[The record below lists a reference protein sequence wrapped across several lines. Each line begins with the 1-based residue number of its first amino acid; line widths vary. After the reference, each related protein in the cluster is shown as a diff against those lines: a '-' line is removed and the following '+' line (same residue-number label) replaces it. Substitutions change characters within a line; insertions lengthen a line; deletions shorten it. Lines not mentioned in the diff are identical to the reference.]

1 MEYKKIDKQAYK
13 IHFIKTDKFKKVKI
27 RINFKE
33 KTTKERIV
41 YRNMLSLILLEA
53 TKKFN
58 TRRLLDIECENLYNI
73 SVGAGT
79 SSSGNCHLLRFNTTF
94 LNEKY
99 TEKGMTEA
107 SFKFF
112 LEFIFNPNVNE
123 GRFEEQTFNNAK
135 NILKEDIESYA
146 DNPGRYAFSRIYEK
160 MCPNSVIKYR
170 STGYI
175 EDLEQVTPENLY
187 EYYKELLRTNEIDIF
202 IIGNID
208 VKEMEKIISDNF
220 EINSFKKK
228 NEEHFIHQSN
238 FRKLPKVIK
247 ESKNVNQSI
256 LILGSK
262 LKNIT
267 DFERKYVLTL
277 YNYILGGSADSKL
290 FKEVREKNSLCYSI
304 SSSHFGLAD
313 LEFISAGIDKQ
324 NFDKAVNLIKK
335 EIKNMKNGDFTED
348 DIKQAKTTFLASLK
362 ELEDTAN
369 GIINIYEAHEYLDYD
384 LLEDRAKLIAKVTK
398 EDIVNVS
405 KKIYLDTIYLLEG
418 DKQDEETR
426 N

>member
-1 MEYKKIDKQAYK
+1 MEYIKIDKQAYK

-33 KTTKERIV
+33 KTTKEKVV
-41 YRNMLSLILLEA
+41 YRNMLSLVLLEA

-73 SVGAGT
+73 GVGAGT
-79 SSSGNCHLLRFNTTF
+79 SNSGNYHLLRFNTTF

-99 TEKGMTEA
+99 TEKGMMEE

-112 LEFIFNPNVNE
+112 LEFIFNPNVID
-123 GRFEEQTFNNAK
+123 GKFESQTFNNAK

-146 DNPGRYAFSRIYEK
+146 DNPGRFAFSRIYEI

-175 EDLEQVTPENLY
+175 EDLEKVTEENLY
-187 EYYKELLRTNEIDIF
+187 EYYKELLTNNEIDIF

-208 VKEMEKIISDNF
+208 VKQMEKIIADNF
-220 EINSFKKK
+220 NIDSIKHEQLAHIVK
-228 NEEHFIHQSN
+228 QDD
-238 FRKLPKVIK
+238 FRKEPRVIK
-247 ESKNVNQSI
+247 ENKNINQSI

-262 LKNIT
+262 LKDIT
-267 DFERKYVLTL
+267 EFERKYVLVL

-304 SSSHFGLAD
+304 SSTHSGIAN
-313 LEFISAGIDKQ
+313 LEFISAGIDKE
-324 NFDKAVNLIKK
+324 NYDKAVELIKA
-335 EIKNMKNGDFTED
+335 EIKNMEDGNFTEE
-348 DIKQAKTTFLASLK
+348 DISQAKITFLASLK
-362 ELEDTAN
+362 EIEDTAN

-384 LLEDRAKLIAKVTK
+384 LLEERAKEIEKVTK
-398 EDIVNVS
+398 EDIINVS
-405 KKIYLDTIYLLEG
+405 KKMYLDTIYLLEG
-418 DKQDEETR
+418 DKKDA
-426 N
+426 

>member
-1 MEYKKIDKQAYK
+1 MEYIKIDKQAYK

-33 KTTKERIV
+33 KTTKEKVV
-41 YRNMLSLILLEA
+41 YRNMLSLVLLEA

-73 SVGAGT
+73 GVGAGT
-79 SSSGNCHLLRFNTTF
+79 SNSGNYHLLRFNATF

-99 TEKGMTEA
+99 TEKGMMEE

-112 LEFIFNPNVNE
+112 LEFIFNPNVID
-123 GRFEEQTFNNAK
+123 GKFESQTFNNAK

-146 DNPGRYAFSRIYEK
+146 DNPGRFAFSRIYEI

-175 EDLEQVTPENLY
+175 EDLEKVTEENLY
-187 EYYKELLRTNEIDIF
+187 EYYKELLTNNEIDIF

-208 VKEMEKIISDNF
+208 VKQMEKIIADNF
-220 EINSFKKK
+220 NIDSIKHEQLAHIVK
-228 NEEHFIHQSN
+228 QDD
-238 FRKLPKVIK
+238 FRTEPRVIK
-247 ESKNVNQSI
+247 ENKNINQSI

-262 LKNIT
+262 LKDIT
-267 DFERKYVLTL
+267 EFERKYVLAL

-304 SSSHFGLAD
+304 SSTHSGIAN
-313 LEFISAGIDKQ
+313 LEFISAGIDKE
-324 NFDKAVNLIKK
+324 NYDKAVELIKA
-335 EIKNMKNGDFTED
+335 EIKNMENGNFTEE
-348 DIKQAKTTFLASLK
+348 DINQAKITFLASLK
-362 ELEDTAN
+362 EIEDTAN

-384 LLEDRAKLIAKVTK
+384 LLEERAKEIEKVTK
-398 EDIVNVS
+398 EDIINVS
-405 KKIYLDTIYLLEG
+405 KKMYLDTIYLLEG
-418 DKQDEETR
+418 DKKDA
-426 N
+426 

>member
-1 MEYKKIDKQAYK
+1 MEYIKIDKQAYK

-33 KTTKERIV
+33 KTTKEKVV
-41 YRNMLSLILLEA
+41 YRNMLSLVLLEA

-73 SVGAGT
+73 GVGAGT
-79 SSSGNCHLLRFNTTF
+79 SNSGNYHLLRFNTTF

-99 TEKGMTEA
+99 TEKGMMEE

-112 LEFIFNPNVNE
+112 LEFIFNPNVID
-123 GRFEEQTFNNAK
+123 GKFESQTFNNAK

-146 DNPGRYAFSRIYEK
+146 DNPGRFAFSRIYEI

-175 EDLEQVTPENLY
+175 EDLEKVTEENLY
-187 EYYKELLRTNEIDIF
+187 EYYKELLTNNEIDIF

-208 VKEMEKIISDNF
+208 VKQMEKIIADNF
-220 EINSFKKK
+220 NIDSIKHEQLSHIVK
-228 NEEHFIHQSN
+228 QDD
-238 FRKLPKVIK
+238 FRTEPRVIK
-247 ESKNVNQSI
+247 ENKNINQSI

-262 LKNIT
+262 LKDIT
-267 DFERKYVLTL
+267 EFERKYVLVL

-304 SSSHFGLAD
+304 SSTHSGIAN
-313 LEFISAGIDKQ
+313 LEFISAGIDKE
-324 NFDKAVNLIKK
+324 NYDKAVDLIKA
-335 EIKNMKNGDFTED
+335 EIKNMEDGNFTEE
-348 DIKQAKTTFLASLK
+348 DINQAKITFLASLK
-362 ELEDTAN
+362 EIEDNAN

-384 LLEDRAKLIAKVTK
+384 LLEERAKEIEKVTK
-398 EDIVNVS
+398 EDIINVS
-405 KKIYLDTIYLLEG
+405 KKMYLDTIYLLEG
-418 DKQDEETR
+418 DKKDA
-426 N
+426 

>member
-1 MEYKKIDKQAYK
+1 MEYIKIDKQAYK

-33 KTTKERIV
+33 KTTKEKVV
-41 YRNMLSLILLEA
+41 YRNMLSLVLLEA

-73 SVGAGT
+73 GVGAGT
-79 SSSGNCHLLRFNTTF
+79 SNSGNYHLLRFNTTF

-99 TEKGMTEA
+99 TEKGMMEE

-112 LEFIFNPNVNE
+112 LEFIFNPNVID
-123 GRFEEQTFNNAK
+123 GKFESQTFNNAK

-146 DNPGRYAFSRIYEK
+146 DNPGRFAFSRIYEI
-160 MCPNSVIKYR
+160 MCPNSVIKFR

-175 EDLEQVTPENLY
+175 EDLEKVTEENLY
-187 EYYKELLRTNEIDIF
+187 EYYKELLTNNEIDIF

-208 VKEMEKIISDNF
+208 VKQMEKIIADNF
-220 EINSFKKK
+220 NIDSIKHEQLAHIVK
-228 NEEHFIHQSN
+228 QDD
-238 FRKLPKVIK
+238 FRTEPRVIK
-247 ESKNVNQSI
+247 ENKNINQSI

-262 LKNIT
+262 LKDIT
-267 DFERKYVLTL
+267 EFERKYVLVL

-304 SSSHFGLAD
+304 SSTHSGIAN
-313 LEFISAGIDKQ
+313 LEFISAGIDKE
-324 NFDKAVNLIKK
+324 NYDKAVELIKA
-335 EIKNMKNGDFTED
+335 EIKNMEDGNFTEE
-348 DIKQAKTTFLASLK
+348 DINQAKITFLASLK
-362 ELEDTAN
+362 EIEDTAN

-384 LLEDRAKLIAKVTK
+384 LLEERAKKIEKVTK
-398 EDIVNVS
+398 EDIINVS
-405 KKIYLDTIYLLEG
+405 KKMYLDTIYLLEG
-418 DKQDEETR
+418 DKKDA
-426 N
+426 

>member
-1 MEYKKIDKQAYK
+1 MEYIKIDKQAYK

-33 KTTKERIV
+33 KMTKEKVV
-41 YRNMLSLILLEA
+41 YRNMLSLVLLEA

-73 SVGAGT
+73 GVGAGT
-79 SSSGNCHLLRFNTTF
+79 SNSGNYHLLRFNTTF

-99 TEKGMTEA
+99 TEKGMMEE

-112 LEFIFNPNVNE
+112 LEFIFNPNVIN
-123 GRFEEQTFNNAK
+123 GKFESQTFNNAK

-146 DNPGRYAFSRIYEK
+146 DNLGRFAFSRIYEI

-175 EDLEQVTPENLY
+175 EDLEKVTEENLY
-187 EYYKELLRTNEIDIF
+187 EYYKELLTNNEIDIF

-208 VKEMEKIISDNF
+208 VKQMEKIIADNF
-220 EINSFKKK
+220 NIDSIKHEQLAHIVK
-228 NEEHFIHQSN
+228 QDD
-238 FRKLPKVIK
+238 FRKEPRVIK
-247 ESKNVNQSI
+247 ENKNINQSI

-262 LKNIT
+262 LKDIT
-267 DFERKYVLTL
+267 EYERKYVLVL

-304 SSSHFGLAD
+304 SSTHSGIAN
-313 LEFISAGIDKQ
+313 LEFISAGIDKE
-324 NFDKAVNLIKK
+324 NYDKAVELIKA
-335 EIKNMKNGDFTED
+335 EIKNMEDGNFTEE
-348 DIKQAKTTFLASLK
+348 DINQAKITFLASLK
-362 ELEDTAN
+362 EIEDTAN

-384 LLEDRAKLIAKVTK
+384 LLEERAKEIEKVTK
-398 EDIVNVS
+398 EDIINVS
-405 KKIYLDTIYLLEG
+405 KKMYLDTIYLLEG
-418 DKQDEETR
+418 DKKDA
-426 N
+426 

>member
-1 MEYKKIDKQAYK
+1 MEYIKIDKQAYK

-33 KTTKERIV
+33 KTTKEKVV
-41 YRNMLSLILLEA
+41 YRNMLSLVLLEA

-73 SVGAGT
+73 GVGAGT
-79 SSSGNCHLLRFNTTF
+79 SNSGNYHLLRFNTTF

-99 TEKGMTEA
+99 TEKGMMEE

-112 LEFIFNPNVNE
+112 LEFIFNPNVID
-123 GRFEEQTFNNAK
+123 GKFESQTFNNAK

-146 DNPGRYAFSRIYEK
+146 DNPGRFAFSRIYEI
-160 MCPNSVIKYR
+160 MCPNSVIKFR

-175 EDLEQVTPENLY
+175 EDLEKVTEENLY
-187 EYYKELLRTNEIDIF
+187 EYYKELLTNNEIDIF

-208 VKEMEKIISDNF
+208 VKQMEKIIADNF
-220 EINSFKKK
+220 NIDSIKHEQLAHIVKQND
-228 NEEHFIHQSN
+228 
-238 FRKLPKVIK
+238 FRTEPRVIK
-247 ESKNVNQSI
+247 ENKNINQSI

-262 LKNIT
+262 LKDIT
-267 DFERKYVLTL
+267 EFERKYVLVL

-304 SSSHFGLAD
+304 SSTHSGIAN
-313 LEFISAGIDKQ
+313 LEFISAGIDKE
-324 NFDKAVNLIKK
+324 NYDKAVELIKA
-335 EIKNMKNGDFTED
+335 EIKNMEDGNFTEE
-348 DIKQAKTTFLASLK
+348 DINQAKITFLASLK
-362 ELEDTAN
+362 EIEDTAN

-384 LLEDRAKLIAKVTK
+384 LLEERAKEIEKVTK
-398 EDIVNVS
+398 EDIINVS
-405 KKIYLDTIYLLEG
+405 KKMYLDTIYLLEG
-418 DKQDEETR
+418 DKKDA
-426 N
+426 

>member
-1 MEYKKIDKQAYK
+1 MEYIKIDKQAYK

-33 KTTKERIV
+33 KTTKEKVV
-41 YRNMLSLILLEA
+41 YRNMLSLVLLEA

-73 SVGAGT
+73 GVGAGT
-79 SSSGNCHLLRFNTTF
+79 SNSGNYHLLRFNATF

-99 TEKGMTEA
+99 TEKGMMEE

-112 LEFIFNPNVNE
+112 LEFIFNPNVID
-123 GRFEEQTFNNAK
+123 GKFESQTFNNAK

-146 DNPGRYAFSRIYEK
+146 DNPGRFAFSRIYEI
-160 MCPNSVIKYR
+160 MCPNSVIKFR

-175 EDLEQVTPENLY
+175 EDLEKVTEENLY
-187 EYYKELLRTNEIDIF
+187 EYYKELLTNNEIDIF

-208 VKEMEKIISDNF
+208 VKQMEKIIADNF
-220 EINSFKKK
+220 NIDSIKHEQLAHIVK
-228 NEEHFIHQSN
+228 QDD
-238 FRKLPKVIK
+238 FRTEPRVIK
-247 ESKNVNQSI
+247 ENKNINQSI

-262 LKNIT
+262 LKDIT
-267 DFERKYVLTL
+267 EFERKYVLVL

-304 SSSHFGLAD
+304 SSTHSGIAN
-313 LEFISAGIDKQ
+313 LEFISAGIDKE
-324 NFDKAVNLIKK
+324 NYDKAVELIKA
-335 EIKNMKNGDFTED
+335 EIKNMEDGNFTEE
-348 DIKQAKTTFLASLK
+348 DINQAKITFLASLK
-362 ELEDTAN
+362 EIEDTAN

-384 LLEDRAKLIAKVTK
+384 LLEERAKEIEKVTK
-398 EDIVNVS
+398 EDIINVS
-405 KKIYLDTIYLLEG
+405 KKMYLDTIYLLEG
-418 DKQDEETR
+418 DKKDA
-426 N
+426 

>member
-1 MEYKKIDKQAYK
+1 MEYIKIDKQAYK

-33 KTTKERIV
+33 KTTKEKVV
-41 YRNMLSLILLEA
+41 YRNMLSLVLLEA

-73 SVGAGT
+73 GVGAGT
-79 SSSGNCHLLRFNTTF
+79 SNSGNYHLLRFNTTF

-99 TEKGMTEA
+99 TEKGMMEE

-112 LEFIFNPNVNE
+112 LEFIFNPNVID
-123 GRFEEQTFNNAK
+123 GKFESQTFNNAK

-146 DNPGRYAFSRIYEK
+146 DNPGRFAFSRIYEI

-175 EDLEQVTPENLY
+175 EDLEKVTEENLY
-187 EYYKELLRTNEIDIF
+187 EYYKELLTNNEIDIF

-208 VKEMEKIISDNF
+208 VKQMEKIIADNF
-220 EINSFKKK
+220 NIDSIKHEQLAHIVK
-228 NEEHFIHQSN
+228 QDD
-238 FRKLPKVIK
+238 FRTEPRVIK
-247 ESKNVNQSI
+247 ENKNINQSI

-262 LKNIT
+262 LKDIT
-267 DFERKYVLTL
+267 EFERKYVLVL

-304 SSSHFGLAD
+304 SSTHSGIAN
-313 LEFISAGIDKQ
+313 LEFISAGIDKE
-324 NFDKAVNLIKK
+324 NYDKAVELIKA
-335 EIKNMKNGDFTED
+335 EIKNMENGNFTEE
-348 DIKQAKTTFLASLK
+348 DINQAKITFLASLK
-362 ELEDTAN
+362 EIEDTAN

-384 LLEDRAKLIAKVTK
+384 LLEERAKEIEKVTK
-398 EDIVNVS
+398 EDIINVS
-405 KKIYLDTIYLLEG
+405 KKMYLDTIYLLEG
-418 DKQDEETR
+418 DKKDA
-426 N
+426 

>member
-1 MEYKKIDKQAYK
+1 MEYIKIDKQAYK

-33 KTTKERIV
+33 KTTKEKVV
-41 YRNMLSLILLEA
+41 YRNMLSLVLLEA

-73 SVGAGT
+73 GVGAGT
-79 SSSGNCHLLRFNTTF
+79 SNSGNYHLLRFNTTF

-99 TEKGMTEA
+99 TEKGMMEE

-112 LEFIFNPNVNE
+112 LEFIFNPNVID
-123 GRFEEQTFNNAK
+123 GKFESQTFNNAK

-146 DNPGRYAFSRIYEK
+146 DNPGRFAFSRIYEI

-175 EDLEQVTPENLY
+175 EDLEKVTEENLY
-187 EYYKELLRTNEIDIF
+187 EYYKELLTNNEIDIF

-208 VKEMEKIISDNF
+208 VKQMEKIIADNF
-220 EINSFKKK
+220 NIDSIKHEQLAHIVKQND
-228 NEEHFIHQSN
+228 
-238 FRKLPKVIK
+238 FRTEPRVIK
-247 ESKNVNQSI
+247 ENKNINQSI

-262 LKNIT
+262 LKDIT
-267 DFERKYVLTL
+267 EFERKYVLVL

-304 SSSHFGLAD
+304 SSTHSGIAN
-313 LEFISAGIDKQ
+313 LEFISAGIDKE
-324 NFDKAVNLIKK
+324 NYDKAVELIKA
-335 EIKNMKNGDFTED
+335 EIKNMEDGNFTEE
-348 DIKQAKTTFLASLK
+348 DIKQAKITFLASLK
-362 ELEDTAN
+362 EIEDTAN

-384 LLEDRAKLIAKVTK
+384 LLEERAKEIEKVTK
-398 EDIVNVS
+398 EDIINVS
-405 KKIYLDTIYLLEG
+405 KKMYLDTIYLLEG
-418 DKQDEETR
+418 DKKDA
-426 N
+426 

>member
-1 MEYKKIDKQAYK
+1 MEYIKIDKQAYK

-33 KTTKERIV
+33 KMTKEKVV
-41 YRNMLSLILLEA
+41 YRNMLSLVLLEA

-73 SVGAGT
+73 GVGAGT
-79 SSSGNCHLLRFNTTF
+79 SNSGNYHLLRFNTTF

-99 TEKGMTEA
+99 TEKGMMEE

-112 LEFIFNPNVNE
+112 LEFIFNPNVID
-123 GRFEEQTFNNAK
+123 GKFESQTFNNAK

-146 DNPGRYAFSRIYEK
+146 DNPGRFAFSRIYEI

-175 EDLEQVTPENLY
+175 EDLEKVTEENLY
-187 EYYKELLRTNEIDIF
+187 EYYKELLTNNEIDIF

-208 VKEMEKIISDNF
+208 VKQMEKIIADNF
-220 EINSFKKK
+220 NIDSIKHEQLAHIVK
-228 NEEHFIHQSN
+228 QDD
-238 FRKLPKVIK
+238 FRKEPRVIK
-247 ESKNVNQSI
+247 ENKNINQSI

-262 LKNIT
+262 LKDIT
-267 DFERKYVLTL
+267 EFERKYVLVL

-304 SSSHFGLAD
+304 SSTHSGTAN
-313 LEFISAGIDKQ
+313 LEFISAGIDKE
-324 NFDKAVNLIKK
+324 NYDKAVELIKA
-335 EIKNMKNGDFTED
+335 EIKNMEDGNFTEE
-348 DIKQAKTTFLASLK
+348 DINQAKITFLASLK
-362 ELEDTAN
+362 EIEDTAN

-384 LLEDRAKLIAKVTK
+384 LLEERAKEIEKVTK
-398 EDIVNVS
+398 EDIINVS
-405 KKIYLDTIYLLEG
+405 KKMYLDTIYLLEG
-418 DKQDEETR
+418 DKKDA
-426 N
+426 

>member
-1 MEYKKIDKQAYK
+1 MEYIKIDKQAYK

-33 KTTKERIV
+33 KTTKEKVV
-41 YRNMLSLILLEA
+41 YRNMLSLVLLEA

-73 SVGAGT
+73 GVGAGT
-79 SSSGNCHLLRFNTTF
+79 SNSGNYHLLRFNTTF

-99 TEKGMTEA
+99 TEKGMMEE

-112 LEFIFNPNVNE
+112 LEFIFNPNVID
-123 GRFEEQTFNNAK
+123 GKFESQTFNNAK

-146 DNPGRYAFSRIYEK
+146 DNPGRFAFSRIYEI

-175 EDLEQVTPENLY
+175 EDLEKVTEENLY
-187 EYYKELLRTNEIDIF
+187 EYYKELLTNNEIDIF

-208 VKEMEKIISDNF
+208 VKQMEKIIADNF
-220 EINSFKKK
+220 NIDSIKHEQLAHIVKQD
-228 NEEHFIHQSN
+228 E
-238 FRKLPKVIK
+238 FRTEPRVIK
-247 ESKNVNQSI
+247 ENKNINQSI

-262 LKNIT
+262 LKDIT
-267 DFERKYVLTL
+267 EFERKYVLVL

-304 SSSHFGLAD
+304 SSTHSGIAN
-313 LEFISAGIDKQ
+313 LEFISAGIDKE
-324 NFDKAVNLIKK
+324 NYDKAVELIKA
-335 EIKNMKNGDFTED
+335 EIKNMEDGNFTEE
-348 DIKQAKTTFLASLK
+348 DIKQAKITFLASLK
-362 ELEDTAN
+362 EIEDTAN

-384 LLEDRAKLIAKVTK
+384 LLEERAKEIEKVTK
-398 EDIVNVS
+398 EDIINVS
-405 KKIYLDTIYLLEG
+405 KKMYLDTIYLLEG
-418 DKQDEETR
+418 DKKDA
-426 N
+426 

>member
-1 MEYKKIDKQAYK
+1 MEYIKIDKQAYK

-33 KTTKERIV
+33 KTTKEKVV
-41 YRNMLSLILLEA
+41 YRNMLSLVLLEA

-73 SVGAGT
+73 GVGAGT
-79 SSSGNCHLLRFNTTF
+79 SNSGNYHLLRFNTTF

-99 TEKGMTEA
+99 TEKGMMEE

-112 LEFIFNPNVNE
+112 LEFIFNPNVID
-123 GRFEEQTFNNAK
+123 GKFESQTFNNAK

-146 DNPGRYAFSRIYEK
+146 DNPGRFAFSRIYEI

-175 EDLEQVTPENLY
+175 EDLEKVTEENLY
-187 EYYKELLRTNEIDIF
+187 EYYKELLTNNEIDIF

-208 VKEMEKIISDNF
+208 VKQMEKIIADNF
-220 EINSFKKK
+220 NIDSIKHEQLAHIVK
-228 NEEHFIHQSN
+228 QDD
-238 FRKLPKVIK
+238 FRTEPRIIK
-247 ESKNVNQSI
+247 ENKNINQSI

-262 LKNIT
+262 LKDIT
-267 DFERKYVLTL
+267 EFERKYVLVL

-304 SSSHFGLAD
+304 SSTHSGIAN
-313 LEFISAGIDKQ
+313 LEFISAGIDKE
-324 NFDKAVNLIKK
+324 NYDKAVELIKA
-335 EIKNMKNGDFTED
+335 EIKNMEDGNFTEE
-348 DIKQAKTTFLASLK
+348 DINQAKITFLASLK
-362 ELEDTAN
+362 EIEDTAN

-384 LLEDRAKLIAKVTK
+384 LLEERAEEIEKVTK
-398 EDIVNVS
+398 EDIINVS
-405 KKIYLDTIYLLEG
+405 KKMYLDTIYLLEG
-418 DKQDEETR
+418 DKKDA
-426 N
+426 

>member
-1 MEYKKIDKQAYK
+1 MEYIKIDKQAYK

-33 KTTKERIV
+33 KTTKEKVV
-41 YRNMLSLILLEA
+41 YRNMLSLVLLEA

-73 SVGAGT
+73 GVGAGT
-79 SSSGNCHLLRFNTTF
+79 SNSGNYHLLRFNTTF

-99 TEKGMTEA
+99 TEKGMMEE

-112 LEFIFNPNVNE
+112 LEFIFNPNVID
-123 GRFEEQTFNNAK
+123 GKFESQTFNNAK

-146 DNPGRYAFSRIYEK
+146 DNPGRFAFSRIYEI

-175 EDLEQVTPENLY
+175 EDLEKVTEENLY
-187 EYYKELLRTNEIDIF
+187 EYYKELLTNNEIDIF

-208 VKEMEKIISDNF
+208 VKQMEKIIADNF
-220 EINSFKKK
+220 NIDSIKHEQLAHIVK
-228 NEEHFIHQSN
+228 QDD
-238 FRKLPKVIK
+238 FRTEPRVIK
-247 ESKNVNQSI
+247 ENKNINQSI

-262 LKNIT
+262 LKDIT
-267 DFERKYVLTL
+267 EFERKYVLVL

-304 SSSHFGLAD
+304 SSTHSGIAN
-313 LEFISAGIDKQ
+313 LEFISAGIDKE
-324 NFDKAVNLIKK
+324 NYDKAVELIKA
-335 EIKNMKNGDFTED
+335 EIKNMEDGNFTEE
-348 DIKQAKTTFLASLK
+348 DINQAKITFLASLK
-362 ELEDTAN
+362 EIEDTAN

-384 LLEDRAKLIAKVTK
+384 LLEERAKKIEKVTK
-398 EDIVNVS
+398 EDIINVS
-405 KKIYLDTIYLLEG
+405 KKMYLDTIYLLEG
-418 DKQDEETR
+418 DKKDA
-426 N
+426 

>member
-1 MEYKKIDKQAYK
+1 MEYIKIDKQAYK

-33 KTTKERIV
+33 KTTKEKVV
-41 YRNMLSLILLEA
+41 YRNMLSLVLLEA

-73 SVGAGT
+73 GVGAGT
-79 SSSGNCHLLRFNTTF
+79 SNSGNYHLLRFNTTF

-99 TEKGMTEA
+99 TEKGMMEE

-112 LEFIFNPNVNE
+112 LEFIFNPNVID
-123 GRFEEQTFNNAK
+123 GKFESQTFNNAK

-146 DNPGRYAFSRIYEK
+146 DNPGRFAFSRIYEI
-160 MCPNSVIKYR
+160 MCPNSVIKFR

-175 EDLEQVTPENLY
+175 EDLEKVTEENLY
-187 EYYKELLRTNEIDIF
+187 EYYKELLTNNEIDIF

-208 VKEMEKIISDNF
+208 VKQMEKIIADNF
-220 EINSFKKK
+220 NINSIKHEQIAHIVK
-228 NEEHFIHQSN
+228 QDD
-238 FRKLPKVIK
+238 FRTEPRVIK
-247 ESKNVNQSI
+247 ENKNINQSI

-262 LKNIT
+262 LKDIT
-267 DFERKYVLTL
+267 EFERKYVLVL

-304 SSSHFGLAD
+304 SSTHSGIAN
-313 LEFISAGIDKQ
+313 LEFISAGIDKE
-324 NFDKAVNLIKK
+324 NYDKAVELIKA
-335 EIKNMKNGDFTED
+335 EIKNMENGNFTEE
-348 DIKQAKTTFLASLK
+348 DINQAKITFLASLK
-362 ELEDTAN
+362 EIEDTAN

-384 LLEDRAKLIAKVTK
+384 LLEERAKEIEKVTK
-398 EDIVNVS
+398 EDIINVS
-405 KKIYLDTIYLLEG
+405 KKMYLDTIYLLEG
-418 DKQDEETR
+418 DKKDA
-426 N
+426 

>member
-1 MEYKKIDKQAYK
+1 MEYIKIDKQAYK

-33 KTTKERIV
+33 KMTKEKVV
-41 YRNMLSLILLEA
+41 YRNMLSLVLLEA

-73 SVGAGT
+73 GVGAGT
-79 SSSGNCHLLRFNTTF
+79 SNSGNYHLLRFNTTF

-99 TEKGMTEA
+99 TEKGMMEE

-112 LEFIFNPNVNE
+112 LEFIFNPNVID
-123 GRFEEQTFNNAK
+123 GKFESQTFNNAK

-146 DNPGRYAFSRIYEK
+146 DNPGRFAFSRIYEI
-160 MCPNSVIKYR
+160 MCPNSVIKFR

-175 EDLEQVTPENLY
+175 EDLEKVTEENLY
-187 EYYKELLRTNEIDIF
+187 EYYKELLTNNEIDIF

-208 VKEMEKIISDNF
+208 VKQMEKIIADNF
-220 EINSFKKK
+220 NIDSIKHEQLAHIVK
-228 NEEHFIHQSN
+228 QDD
-238 FRKLPKVIK
+238 FRTEPRVIK
-247 ESKNVNQSI
+247 ENKNINQSI

-262 LKNIT
+262 LKDIT
-267 DFERKYVLTL
+267 EFERKYVLVL

-304 SSSHFGLAD
+304 SSTHSGIAN
-313 LEFISAGIDKQ
+313 LEFISAGIDKE
-324 NFDKAVNLIKK
+324 NYDKAVELIKA
-335 EIKNMKNGDFTED
+335 EIKNMENGNFTEE
-348 DIKQAKTTFLASLK
+348 DINQAKITFLASLK
-362 ELEDTAN
+362 EIEDTAN

-384 LLEDRAKLIAKVTK
+384 LLEERAKEIEKVTK
-398 EDIVNVS
+398 EDIINVS
-405 KKIYLDTIYLLEG
+405 KKMYLDTIYLLEG
-418 DKQDEETR
+418 DKKDA
-426 N
+426 

>member
-1 MEYKKIDKQAYK
+1 MEYIKIDKQAYK

-33 KTTKERIV
+33 KTTKEKVV
-41 YRNMLSLILLEA
+41 YRNMLSLVLLEA

-73 SVGAGT
+73 GVGAGT
-79 SSSGNCHLLRFNTTF
+79 SNSGNYHLLRFNTTF

-99 TEKGMTEA
+99 TEKGMMEE

-112 LEFIFNPNVNE
+112 LEFIFNPNVID
-123 GRFEEQTFNNAK
+123 GKFESQTFNNAK

-146 DNPGRYAFSRIYEK
+146 DNPGRFGFSRIYEI
-160 MCPNSVIKYR
+160 MCPNSVIKFR

-175 EDLEQVTPENLY
+175 EDLEKVTEENLY
-187 EYYKELLRTNEIDIF
+187 EYYKELLTNNEIDIF

-208 VKEMEKIISDNF
+208 VKQMEKIIADNF
-220 EINSFKKK
+220 NIDSIKHEQLAHIVK
-228 NEEHFIHQSN
+228 QDD
-238 FRKLPKVIK
+238 FRTEPRVIK
-247 ESKNVNQSI
+247 ENKNINQSI

-262 LKNIT
+262 LKDIT
-267 DFERKYVLTL
+267 EFERKYVLVL

-304 SSSHFGLAD
+304 SSTHSGIAN
-313 LEFISAGIDKQ
+313 LEFISAGIDKE
-324 NFDKAVNLIKK
+324 NYDKAVELIKA
-335 EIKNMKNGDFTED
+335 EIKNMENGNFTEE
-348 DIKQAKTTFLASLK
+348 DINQAKITFLASLK
-362 ELEDTAN
+362 EIEDTAN

-384 LLEDRAKLIAKVTK
+384 LLEERAKEIEKVTK
-398 EDIVNVS
+398 EDIINVS
-405 KKIYLDTIYLLEG
+405 KKMYLDTIYLLEG
-418 DKQDEETR
+418 DKKDA
-426 N
+426 

>member
-1 MEYKKIDKQAYK
+1 MEYIKIDKQAYK

-33 KTTKERIV
+33 KTTKEKVV
-41 YRNMLSLILLEA
+41 YRNMLSLVLLEA

-73 SVGAGT
+73 GVGAGT
-79 SSSGNCHLLRFNTTF
+79 SNSGNYHLLRFNTTF

-99 TEKGMTEA
+99 TEKGMMEE

-112 LEFIFNPNVNE
+112 LEFIFNPNVID
-123 GRFEEQTFNNAK
+123 GKFESQTFNNAK

-146 DNPGRYAFSRIYEK
+146 DNPGRFAFSRIYEI

-175 EDLEQVTPENLY
+175 EDLEKVTEENLY
-187 EYYKELLRTNEIDIF
+187 EYYKELLTNNEIDIF

-208 VKEMEKIISDNF
+208 VKQMEKIIADNF
-220 EINSFKKK
+220 NIDSIKHEQLTHIVK
-228 NEEHFIHQSN
+228 QDD
-238 FRKLPKVIK
+238 FRTEPRVIK
-247 ESKNVNQSI
+247 ENKNINQSI

-262 LKNIT
+262 LKDIT
-267 DFERKYVLTL
+267 EFERKYVLVL

-304 SSSHFGLAD
+304 SSTHSGIAN
-313 LEFISAGIDKQ
+313 LEFISAGIDKE
-324 NFDKAVNLIKK
+324 NYDKAVELIKA
-335 EIKNMKNGDFTED
+335 EIKNMEDGNFTEE
-348 DIKQAKTTFLASLK
+348 DINQAKITFLASLK
-362 ELEDTAN
+362 EIEDTAN

-384 LLEDRAKLIAKVTK
+384 LLEERAKEIEKVTK
-398 EDIVNVS
+398 EDIINVS
-405 KKIYLDTIYLLEG
+405 KKMYLDTIYLLEG
-418 DKQDEETR
+418 DKKDA
-426 N
+426 

>member
-1 MEYKKIDKQAYK
+1 MEYIKIDKQAYK

-33 KTTKERIV
+33 KTTKEKVV
-41 YRNMLSLILLEA
+41 YRNMLSLVLLEA

-73 SVGAGT
+73 GVGAGT
-79 SSSGNCHLLRFNTTF
+79 SNSGNYHLLRFNTTF

-99 TEKGMTEA
+99 TEKGMMEE

-112 LEFIFNPNVNE
+112 LEFIFNPNVID
-123 GRFEEQTFNNAK
+123 GKFESQTFNNAK

-146 DNPGRYAFSRIYEK
+146 DNPGRFAFSRIYEI

-175 EDLEQVTPENLY
+175 EDLEKVTEENLY
-187 EYYKELLRTNEIDIF
+187 EYYKELLTNNEIDIF

-208 VKEMEKIISDNF
+208 VKQMEKIIADNF
-220 EINSFKKK
+220 NIDSIKHEQLAHIVKQD
-228 NEEHFIHQSN
+228 E
-238 FRKLPKVIK
+238 FRTEPRVIK
-247 ESKNVNQSI
+247 ENKNINQSI

-262 LKNIT
+262 LKDIT
-267 DFERKYVLTL
+267 EFERKYVLVL

-304 SSSHFGLAD
+304 SSTHSGIAN
-313 LEFISAGIDKQ
+313 LEFISAGIDKE
-324 NFDKAVNLIKK
+324 NYDKAVELIKA
-335 EIKNMKNGDFTED
+335 EIKNMEDGNFTEE
-348 DIKQAKTTFLASLK
+348 DINQAKITFLASLK
-362 ELEDTAN
+362 EIEDTAN

-384 LLEDRAKLIAKVTK
+384 LLEERAKEIEKVTK
-398 EDIVNVS
+398 EDIINVS
-405 KKIYLDTIYLLEG
+405 KKMYLDTIYLLEG
-418 DKQDEETR
+418 DKKDA
-426 N
+426 

>member
-1 MEYKKIDKQAYK
+1 MEYIKIDKQAYK

-33 KTTKERIV
+33 KTTKEKVV
-41 YRNMLSLILLEA
+41 YRNMLSLVLLEA

-73 SVGAGT
+73 GVGAGT
-79 SSSGNCHLLRFNTTF
+79 SNSGNYHLLRFNTTF

-99 TEKGMTEA
+99 TEKGMMEE

-112 LEFIFNPNVNE
+112 LEFIFNPNDID
-123 GRFEEQTFNNAK
+123 GKFESQTFNNAK

-146 DNPGRYAFSRIYEK
+146 DNPGRFAFSRIYEI
-160 MCPNSVIKYR
+160 MCPNSVIKFR

-175 EDLEQVTPENLY
+175 EDLEKVTEENLY
-187 EYYKELLRTNEIDIF
+187 EYYKELLTNNEIDIF

-208 VKEMEKIISDNF
+208 VKQMEKIIADNF
-220 EINSFKKK
+220 NIDSIKHEQLAHIVK
-228 NEEHFIHQSN
+228 QDD
-238 FRKLPKVIK
+238 FRTEPRVIK
-247 ESKNVNQSI
+247 ENKNINQSI

-262 LKNIT
+262 LKDIT
-267 DFERKYVLTL
+267 EFERKYVLVL

-304 SSSHFGLAD
+304 SSTHSGIAN
-313 LEFISAGIDKQ
+313 LEFISAGIDKE
-324 NFDKAVNLIKK
+324 NYDKAVELIKA
-335 EIKNMKNGDFTED
+335 EIKNMEDGNFTEE
-348 DIKQAKTTFLASLK
+348 DINQAKITFLASLK
-362 ELEDTAN
+362 EIEDTAN

-384 LLEDRAKLIAKVTK
+384 LLEERAKEIEKVTK
-398 EDIVNVS
+398 EDIINVS
-405 KKIYLDTIYLLEG
+405 KKMYLDTIYLLEG
-418 DKQDEETR
+418 DKKDA
-426 N
+426 

>member
-1 MEYKKIDKQAYK
+1 MEYIKIDKQAYK

-33 KTTKERIV
+33 KTTKEKVV
-41 YRNMLSLILLEA
+41 YRNMLSLVLLEA

-73 SVGAGT
+73 GVGAGT
-79 SSSGNCHLLRFNTTF
+79 SNSGNYHLLRFNTTF

-99 TEKGMTEA
+99 TEKGMMEE

-112 LEFIFNPNVNE
+112 LEFIFNPNVID
-123 GRFEEQTFNNAK
+123 GKFESQTFNNAK

-146 DNPGRYAFSRIYEK
+146 DNPGRFAFSRIYEI

-175 EDLEQVTPENLY
+175 EDLEKVTEENLY
-187 EYYKELLRTNEIDIF
+187 EYYKELLTNNEIDIF

-208 VKEMEKIISDNF
+208 VKQMEKIIADNF
-220 EINSFKKK
+220 NIDSIKHEQLAHIVK
-228 NEEHFIHQSN
+228 QDD
-238 FRKLPKVIK
+238 FRKEPRVIK
-247 ESKNVNQSI
+247 ENKNINQSI

-262 LKNIT
+262 LKDIT
-267 DFERKYVLTL
+267 EFERKYVLVL

-304 SSSHFGLAD
+304 SSTHSGIAN
-313 LEFISAGIDKQ
+313 LEFISAGIDKE
-324 NFDKAVNLIKK
+324 NYDKAVELIKA
-335 EIKNMKNGDFTED
+335 EIENMEDGNFTEE
-348 DIKQAKTTFLASLK
+348 DINQAKITFLASLK
-362 ELEDTAN
+362 EIEDTAN

-384 LLEDRAKLIAKVTK
+384 LLEERAKEIEKVTK
-398 EDIVNVS
+398 EDIINVS
-405 KKIYLDTIYLLEG
+405 KKMYLDTIYLLEG
-418 DKQDEETR
+418 DKKDA
-426 N
+426 

>member
-1 MEYKKIDKQAYK
+1 MEYIKIDKQAYK

-33 KTTKERIV
+33 KTTKEKVV
-41 YRNMLSLILLEA
+41 YRNMLSLVLLEA

-73 SVGAGT
+73 GVGAGT
-79 SSSGNCHLLRFNTTF
+79 SNSGNYHLLRFNATF

-99 TEKGMTEA
+99 TEKGMMEE

-112 LEFIFNPNVNE
+112 LEFIFNPNVID
-123 GRFEEQTFNNAK
+123 GKFESQTFNNAK

-146 DNPGRYAFSRIYEK
+146 DNPGRFAFSRIYEI

-175 EDLEQVTPENLY
+175 EDLEKVTEENLY
-187 EYYKELLRTNEIDIF
+187 EYYKELLTNNEIDIF

-208 VKEMEKIISDNF
+208 VKQMEKIIADNF
-220 EINSFKKK
+220 NIDSIKHEQLAHIVK
-228 NEEHFIHQSN
+228 QDD
-238 FRKLPKVIK
+238 FRTEPRVIK
-247 ESKNVNQSI
+247 ENKNINQSI

-262 LKNIT
+262 LKDIT
-267 DFERKYVLTL
+267 EFERKYVLVL

-304 SSSHFGLAD
+304 SSTHSGIAN
-313 LEFISAGIDKQ
+313 LEFISAGIDKE
-324 NFDKAVNLIKK
+324 NYDKAVELIKA
-335 EIKNMKNGDFTED
+335 EIKNMEDGNFTEE
-348 DIKQAKTTFLASLK
+348 DINQAKITFLASLK
-362 ELEDTAN
+362 EIEDTAN

-384 LLEDRAKLIAKVTK
+384 LLEERAKEIEKVTK
-398 EDIVNVS
+398 EDIINVS
-405 KKIYLDTIYLLEG
+405 KKMYLDTIYLLEG
-418 DKQDEETR
+418 DKKDA
-426 N
+426 

>member
-1 MEYKKIDKQAYK
+1 MEYIKIDKQAYK

-33 KTTKERIV
+33 KTTKEKVV
-41 YRNMLSLILLEA
+41 YRNMLSLVLLEA

-73 SVGAGT
+73 GVGAGT
-79 SSSGNCHLLRFNTTF
+79 SNSGNYHLLRFNTTF

-99 TEKGMTEA
+99 TEKGMMEE

-112 LEFIFNPNVNE
+112 LEFIFNPNVID
-123 GRFEEQTFNNAK
+123 GKFESQTFNNAK

-146 DNPGRYAFSRIYEK
+146 DNPGRFAFSRIYEI

-175 EDLEQVTPENLY
+175 EDLEKVTEENLY
-187 EYYKELLRTNEIDIF
+187 EYYKELLTNNEIDIF

-208 VKEMEKIISDNF
+208 VKQMEKIIADNF
-220 EINSFKKK
+220 NIDSIKHEQLAHIVKQND
-228 NEEHFIHQSN
+228 
-238 FRKLPKVIK
+238 FRTEPRVIK
-247 ESKNVNQSI
+247 ENKNINQSI

-262 LKNIT
+262 LKDIT
-267 DFERKYVLTL
+267 EFERKYVLVL

-304 SSSHFGLAD
+304 SSTHSGIAN
-313 LEFISAGIDKQ
+313 LEFISAGIDKE
-324 NFDKAVNLIKK
+324 NYDKAVELIKA
-335 EIKNMKNGDFTED
+335 EIENMEDGNFTEE
-348 DIKQAKTTFLASLK
+348 DINQAKITFLASLK
-362 ELEDTAN
+362 EIEDTAN

-384 LLEDRAKLIAKVTK
+384 LLEERAKEIEKVTK
-398 EDIVNVS
+398 EDIINVS
-405 KKIYLDTIYLLEG
+405 KKMYLDTIYLLEG
-418 DKQDEETR
+418 DKKDA
-426 N
+426 

>member
-1 MEYKKIDKQAYK
+1 MEYIKIDKQAYK

-33 KTTKERIV
+33 KMTKEKVV
-41 YRNMLSLILLEA
+41 YRNMLSLVLLEA

-73 SVGAGT
+73 GVGAGT
-79 SSSGNCHLLRFNTTF
+79 SNSGNYHLLRFNTTF

-99 TEKGMTEA
+99 TEKGMMEE

-112 LEFIFNPNVNE
+112 LEFIFNPNVID
-123 GRFEEQTFNNAK
+123 GKFESQTFNNAK

-146 DNPGRYAFSRIYEK
+146 DNPGRFAFSRIYEI

-175 EDLEQVTPENLY
+175 EDLEKVTEENLY
-187 EYYKELLRTNEIDIF
+187 EYYKELLTNNEIDIF

-208 VKEMEKIISDNF
+208 VKQMEKIIADNF
-220 EINSFKKK
+220 NIDSIKHEQLAHIVK
-228 NEEHFIHQSN
+228 QDD
-238 FRKLPKVIK
+238 FRKEPRVIK
-247 ESKNVNQSI
+247 ENKNINQSI

-262 LKNIT
+262 LKDIT
-267 DFERKYVLTL
+267 EFERKYVLVL

-304 SSSHFGLAD
+304 SSTHSGIAN
-313 LEFISAGIDKQ
+313 LEFISAGIDKE
-324 NFDKAVNLIKK
+324 NYDKAVELIKA
-335 EIKNMKNGDFTED
+335 EIKNMEDGNFTEE
-348 DIKQAKTTFLASLK
+348 DINQAKITFLASLK
-362 ELEDTAN
+362 EIEDTAN

-384 LLEDRAKLIAKVTK
+384 LLEERAKEIEKVTK
-398 EDIVNVS
+398 EDIINVS
-405 KKIYLDTIYLLEG
+405 KKMYLDTIYLLEG
-418 DKQDEETR
+418 DKKDA
-426 N
+426 

>member
-1 MEYKKIDKQAYK
+1 MEYIKIDKQAYK

-33 KTTKERIV
+33 KTTKEKVV
-41 YRNMLSLILLEA
+41 YRNMLSLVLLEA

-73 SVGAGT
+73 GVGAGT
-79 SSSGNCHLLRFNTTF
+79 SNSGNYHLLRFNTTF

-99 TEKGMTEA
+99 TEKGMMEE

-112 LEFIFNPNVNE
+112 LEFIFNPNVID
-123 GRFEEQTFNNAK
+123 GKFESQTFNNAK

-146 DNPGRYAFSRIYEK
+146 DNPGRFAFSRIYEI

-175 EDLEQVTPENLY
+175 EDLEKVTEENLY
-187 EYYKELLRTNEIDIF
+187 EYYKELLTNNEIDIF

-208 VKEMEKIISDNF
+208 VKQMEKIIADNF
-220 EINSFKKK
+220 NIDSIKHEQLAHIVK
-228 NEEHFIHQSN
+228 QDD
-238 FRKLPKVIK
+238 FRTEPRVIK
-247 ESKNVNQSI
+247 ENKNINQSI

-262 LKNIT
+262 LKDIT
-267 DFERKYVLTL
+267 EFERKYVLVL

-304 SSSHFGLAD
+304 SSTHSGIAN
-313 LEFISAGIDKQ
+313 LEFISAGIDKE
-324 NFDKAVNLIKK
+324 NYDKAVELIKA
-335 EIKNMKNGDFTED
+335 EIKNMEDGNFTEE
-348 DIKQAKTTFLASLK
+348 DINQAKITFLASLK
-362 ELEDTAN
+362 EIEDTAN

-384 LLEDRAKLIAKVTK
+384 LLEERAKEIEKVTK
-398 EDIVNVS
+398 EDIINVS
-405 KKIYLDTIYLLEG
+405 KKMYLDTIYLLEG
-418 DKQDEETR
+418 DKKDA
-426 N
+426 

>member
-1 MEYKKIDKQAYK
+1 MEYRKIDKQAYK

-33 KTTKERIV
+33 KTTKEKVV

-73 SVGAGT
+73 GVGAGT
-79 SSSGNCHLLRFNTTF
+79 SNSGNYHLLRFNTTF

-99 TEKGMTEA
+99 TEKGMMEK

-112 LEFIFNPNVNE
+112 LEFIFNPNVID
-123 GRFEEQTFNNAK
+123 GKFESQTFNNAK

-146 DNPGRYAFSRIYEK
+146 DNPGRFAFSRVYEI

-175 EDLEQVTPENLY
+175 EDLETITEENLY
-187 EYYKELLRTNEIDIF
+187 EYYKELLRSNEIDIF

-208 VKEMEKIISDNF
+208 ISQMEKIIADNF
-220 EINSFKKK
+220 EINSIKKK
-228 NEEHFIHQSN
+228 QTTHIVKQDD
-238 FRKLPKVIK
+238 FRKKPRVIK
-247 ESKNVNQSI
+247 ESKNINQSI
-256 LILGSK
+256 LVLGSK
-262 LKNIT
+262 LKDIT
-267 DFERKYVLTL
+267 EFERKYVLVL

-304 SSSHFGLAD
+304 SSTHSGIAN
-313 LEFISAGIDKQ
+313 LEFISAGIDKE
-324 NFDKAVNLIKK
+324 NYDRAVKLIKK
-335 EIKNMKNGDFTED
+335 EIKNMEDGNFTEE
-348 DIKQAKTTFLASLK
+348 DIRQAKITFLASLK
-362 ELEDTAN
+362 EIEDTTN

-384 LLEDRAKLIAKVTK
+384 LLDERAKEIEKVTK
-398 EDIVNVS
+398 EDIIKVS
-405 KKIYLDTIYLLEG
+405 KKMHLDTIYLLEG
-418 DKQDEETR
+418 DKQDA
-426 N
+426 

>member
-1 MEYKKIDKQAYK
+1 MEYIKIDKQAYK

-33 KTTKERIV
+33 KTTKEKVV
-41 YRNMLSLILLEA
+41 YRNMLSLVLLEA

-73 SVGAGT
+73 GVGAGT
-79 SSSGNCHLLRFNTTF
+79 SNSGNYHLLRFNTTF

-99 TEKGMTEA
+99 TEKGMMEE

-112 LEFIFNPNVNE
+112 LEFIFNPNVID
-123 GRFEEQTFNNAK
+123 GKFESQTFNNAK

-146 DNPGRYAFSRIYEK
+146 DNPGRFAFSRIYEI
-160 MCPNSVIKYR
+160 MCPNSVIKFR

-175 EDLEQVTPENLY
+175 EDLEKVTEENLY
-187 EYYKELLRTNEIDIF
+187 EYYKELLTNNEIDIF

-208 VKEMEKIISDNF
+208 VKQMEKIIADNF
-220 EINSFKKK
+220 NIDSIKHEQLAHIVK
-228 NEEHFIHQSN
+228 QDD
-238 FRKLPKVIK
+238 FRTEPRVIK
-247 ESKNVNQSI
+247 ENKNINQSI

-262 LKNIT
+262 LKDIT
-267 DFERKYVLTL
+267 EFERKYVLVL

-304 SSSHFGLAD
+304 SSTHSGIAN
-313 LEFISAGIDKQ
+313 LEFISAGIDKE
-324 NFDKAVNLIKK
+324 NYDKAVELIKA
-335 EIKNMKNGDFTED
+335 EIKNMEDGNFTEE
-348 DIKQAKTTFLASLK
+348 DINQAKITFLASLK
-362 ELEDTAN
+362 EIEDTAN

-384 LLEDRAKLIAKVTK
+384 LFEINTEKFTK
-398 EDIVNVS
+398 
-405 KKIYLDTIYLLEG
+405 
-418 DKQDEETR
+418 
-426 N
+426 

>member
-1 MEYKKIDKQAYK
+1 MEYIKIDKQAYK

-33 KTTKERIV
+33 KMTKEKVV
-41 YRNMLSLILLEA
+41 YRNMLSLVLLEA

-73 SVGAGT
+73 GVGAGT
-79 SSSGNCHLLRFNTTF
+79 SNSGNYHLLRFNTTF

-99 TEKGMTEA
+99 TEKGMMEE

-112 LEFIFNPNVNE
+112 LEFIFNPNVID
-123 GRFEEQTFNNAK
+123 GKFESQTFNNAK

-146 DNPGRYAFSRIYEK
+146 DNPGRFAFSRIYEI

-175 EDLEQVTPENLY
+175 EDLEKVTEENLY
-187 EYYKELLRTNEIDIF
+187 EYYKELLTNNEIDIF

-208 VKEMEKIISDNF
+208 VKQMEKIIADNF
-220 EINSFKKK
+220 NIDSIKHEQLAHIVK
-228 NEEHFIHQSN
+228 QDD
-238 FRKLPKVIK
+238 FRKEPRVIK
-247 ESKNVNQSI
+247 ENKNVNQSI

-262 LKNIT
+262 LKDIT
-267 DFERKYVLTL
+267 EFERKYVLVL

-304 SSSHFGLAD
+304 SSTHSGIAN
-313 LEFISAGIDKQ
+313 LEFISAGIDKE
-324 NFDKAVNLIKK
+324 NYDKAVELIKA
-335 EIKNMKNGDFTED
+335 EIKNMEAGNFTEE
-348 DIKQAKTTFLASLK
+348 DINQAKITFLASLK
-362 ELEDTAN
+362 EIEDTAN

-384 LLEDRAKLIAKVTK
+384 LLEERAKEIEKVTK
-398 EDIVNVS
+398 EDIINVS
-405 KKIYLDTIYLLEG
+405 KKMYLDTIYLLEG
-418 DKQDEETR
+418 DKKDA
-426 N
+426 

>member
-1 MEYKKIDKQAYK
+1 MEYIKIDKQAYK

-33 KTTKERIV
+33 KTTKEKVV
-41 YRNMLSLILLEA
+41 YRNMLSLVLLEA

-73 SVGAGT
+73 GVGAGT
-79 SSSGNCHLLRFNTTF
+79 SNSGNYHLLRFNTTF

-99 TEKGMTEA
+99 TEKGMMEE

-112 LEFIFNPNVNE
+112 LEFIFNPNVID
-123 GRFEEQTFNNAK
+123 GKFESQTFNNAK

-146 DNPGRYAFSRIYEK
+146 DNPGRFAFSRIYEI

-175 EDLEQVTPENLY
+175 EDLEKVTEENLY
-187 EYYKELLRTNEIDIF
+187 EYYKELLTNNEIDIF

-208 VKEMEKIISDNF
+208 VKQMEKIIADNF
-220 EINSFKKK
+220 NIDSIKHEQLAHIVK
-228 NEEHFIHQSN
+228 QDD
-238 FRKLPKVIK
+238 FRTEPRIIK
-247 ESKNVNQSI
+247 ENKNINQSI

-262 LKNIT
+262 LKDIT
-267 DFERKYVLTL
+267 EFERKYVLVL

-304 SSSHFGLAD
+304 SSTHSGIAN
-313 LEFISAGIDKQ
+313 LEFISAGIDKE
-324 NFDKAVNLIKK
+324 NYDKAVELIKA
-335 EIKNMKNGDFTED
+335 EIKNMEDGNFTEE
-348 DIKQAKTTFLASLK
+348 DINQAKITFLASLK
-362 ELEDTAN
+362 EIEDTAN

-384 LLEDRAKLIAKVTK
+384 LLEERAKEIEKVTK
-398 EDIVNVS
+398 EDIINVS
-405 KKIYLDTIYLLEG
+405 KKMYLDTIYLLEG
-418 DKQDEETR
+418 DKKDA
-426 N
+426 